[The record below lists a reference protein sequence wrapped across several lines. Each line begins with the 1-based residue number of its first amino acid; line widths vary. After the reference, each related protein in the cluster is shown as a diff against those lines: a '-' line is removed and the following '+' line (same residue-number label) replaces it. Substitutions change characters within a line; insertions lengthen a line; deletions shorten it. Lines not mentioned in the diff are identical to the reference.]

1 MRVSARKFA
10 VDCLRSIK
18 CGNILIVSIRFRALK
33 HRNFQLFFA
42 GQLVSLIGTWMQSTA
57 QLWLVYKM
65 TNSPALLGVFGF
77 ASQIP
82 ILFLASLGGYVGDR
96 YNRHRG
102 VIWTQTAALILA
114 FVLAALTLL
123 GVMRVWEIVLIAFLA
138 GIVNAFDVPIRQ
150 AFLVQMVGKEDL
162 PNAIALNSSIFNGA
176 RVVGPAIAGFAIA
189 WIGEGWCFFLNGVS
203 FLAVIVA
210 LLMMRIEKIEVRA
223 GKGSPLQNFV
233 QGFHFAMSDR
243 PIRSALLL
251 DELDEH
257 VRPAVFRV
265 YADLRPRHPSWR
277 AEPAGAADELRG
289 SGRCDRRV
297 ALCRADGLQGLV
309 EWIAATSTTCALG
322 LILFSQSRVFW
333 LSAMMLLVVGFSA
346 TSQLAATNTIVQAR
360 VPDELRSRVMA
371 VYATMFMGVQPVGA
385 LVAGGVAKRI
395 GAPYALSA
403 FGSICLIGSLFFV
416 FRVAMRLRRRA
427 RLNGTSGGIGTIEPG
442 LVLQRIP
449 RKAHSRQQEWRPL
462 WDAAAQG

>member
-1 MRVSARKFA
+1 MSP
-10 VDCLRSIK
+10 
-18 CGNILIVSIRFRALK
+18 RFRALK

-57 QLWLVYKM
+57 QLWLVYRM
-65 TNSPALLGVFGF
+65 TNSPALLGFFGF

-123 GVMRVWEIVLIAFLA
+123 GVIRVWEIVLIAFLA

-251 DELDEH
+251 VSLMSM
-257 VRPAVFRV
+257 F
-265 YADLRPRHPSWR
+265 
-277 AEPAGAADELRG
+277 
-289 SGRCDRRV
+289 
-297 ALCRADGLQGLV
+297 GLQY
-309 EWIAATSTTCALG
+309 S
-322 LILFSQSRVFW
+322 VF
-333 LSAMMLLVVGFSA
+333 LPIF
-346 TSQLAATNTIVQAR
+346 AR
-360 VPDELRSRVMA
+360 DVLHGGR
-371 VYATMFMGVQPVGA
+371 
-385 LVAGGVAKRI
+385 AGWG
-395 GAPYALSA
+395 
-403 FGSICLIGSLFFV
+403 C
-416 FRVAMRLRRRA
+416 
-427 RLNGTSGGIGTIEPG
+427 
-442 LVLQRIP
+442 
-449 RKAHSRQQEWRPL
+449 
-462 WDAAAQG
+462 